1 MSKVVNPRLCIEQTI
16 LRFNPDIS
24 DKDLLDL
31 REEIYLKVWQ
41 DTKSAIT
48 VIPAIGG
55 HIECYTR
62 DYYLYS
68 RGKLL

>member
-1 MSKVVNPRLCIEQTI
+1 MAKVVNPRFCIEETI

-41 DTKSAIT
+41 DPKSSTT
-48 VIPAIGG
+48 VISSPSGYID
-55 HIECYTR
+55 CYVR
-62 DYYLYS
+62 DYHLYS
-68 RGKLL
+68 RRKTL